1 MKKKMLFLCVGLFAI
16 NIAFAQF
23 EYGLRLGMST
33 QDVNTDELLLQDNSF
48 SDLRLSLGEASYGY
62 HVGLYAQFKVAG
74 ITISPEINLNSNSYE
89 YRLQEFN
96 ENGGIEK
103 IIQDQYQYVDIPL
116 LFGVKLGPLR
126 AYAGPEAHYFIN
138 SFSKLASEN
147 GFEEQVTKL
156 QYGAI
161 AGAGLN
167 VGRLRLD
174 VRYELNFSDFEDH
187 LFYNN
192 EGIDFNSD
200 DSRLIFS
207 LGYKLN

>member
-1 MKKKMLFLCVGLFAI
+1 MKRTILVLCVGIFTM
-16 NIAFAQF
+16 NMVSAQF

-33 QDVNTDELLLQDNSF
+33 QDVNTEALSLQNNSF
-48 SDLRLSLGEASYGY
+48 SDLKISLGEASYGY
-62 HVGLYAQFKVAG
+62 HVGLYTQFKLAG
-74 ITISPEINLNSNSYE
+74 ITISPEITLNSNTYE
-89 YRLQEFN
+89 YRLNEFN
-96 ENGGIEK
+96 ESGGVEK
-103 IIQDQYQYVDIPL
+103 IIQDQYQYVDIPI
-116 LFGVKLGPLR
+116 LFGIKLGPLR

-138 SFSKLASEN
+138 SFSKLADEN

-167 VGRLRLD
+167 VGKLRLD
-174 VRYELNFSDFEDH
+174 VRYELNFSNFEDH
-187 LFYNN
+187 ILYNN
-192 EGIDFNSD
+192 EGLDFNSD

>member
-1 MKKKMLFLCVGLFAI
+1 MNMVS
-16 NIAFAQF
+16 AQF

-33 QDVNTDELLLQDNSF
+33 QDVNTEALSLQNNSF
-48 SDLRLSLGEASYGY
+48 SDLKISLGEASYGY
-62 HVGLYAQFKVAG
+62 HVGLYTQFKLAG
-74 ITISPEINLNSNSYE
+74 ITISPEITLNSNTYE
-89 YRLQEFN
+89 YRLNEFN
-96 ENGGIEK
+96 ESGGVEK
-103 IIQDQYQYVDIPL
+103 IIQDQYQYVDIPI
-116 LFGVKLGPLR
+116 LFGIKLGPLR

-138 SFSKLASEN
+138 SFSKLADEN

-167 VGRLRLD
+167 VGKLRLD
-174 VRYELNFSDFEDH
+174 VRYELNFSNFEDH
-187 LFYNN
+187 ILYNN
-192 EGIDFNSD
+192 EGLDFNSD